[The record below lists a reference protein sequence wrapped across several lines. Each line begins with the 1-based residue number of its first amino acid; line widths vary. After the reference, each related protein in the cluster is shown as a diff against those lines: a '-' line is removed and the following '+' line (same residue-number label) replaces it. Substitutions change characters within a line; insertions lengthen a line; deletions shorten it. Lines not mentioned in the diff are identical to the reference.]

1 MAFEE
6 SQQPKDKQTRLDAA
20 IQTEKERKVKEYQRP
35 FLVEL
40 GIIKE
45 ETGDE
50 GKR

>member
-6 SQQPKDKQTRLDAA
+6 SQQRQDTQTSLDAA

-40 GIIKE
+40 GIIKDDKP
-45 ETGDE
+45 TT
-50 GKR
+50 